1 MRDRWVSDDFAG
13 ATVVGHL
20 ANPYNT
26 VQTVMDKIGAF
37 GEIPASMNYILIHEG
52 GRCLLREA
60 AGGLRGDIT
69 LGGKPSPSRSNGN
82 PRFQ

>member
-1 MRDRWVSDDFAG
+1 
-13 ATVVGHL
+13 
-20 ANPYNT
+20 
-26 VQTVMDKIGAF
+26 MDKIGAF

-60 AGGLRGDIT
+60 AGGLRGDFT